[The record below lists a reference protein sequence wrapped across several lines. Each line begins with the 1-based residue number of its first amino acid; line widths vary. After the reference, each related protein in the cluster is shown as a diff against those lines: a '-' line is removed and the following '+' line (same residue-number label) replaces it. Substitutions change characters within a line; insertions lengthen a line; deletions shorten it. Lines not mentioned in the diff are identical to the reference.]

1 MSSIGRTENAM
12 ELHSE
17 QETFRAT
24 LAGLTPEN
32 ERATL
37 IVLRRKQR
45 VWLTF
50 DGAIRTTFTMPASD
64 TTQLVGMLQ
73 ASTRA

>member
-1 MSSIGRTENAM
+1 V

-17 QETFRAT
+17 QETFRGT
-24 LAGLTPEN
+24 LAARTPEN
-32 ERATL
+32 ERTTL

-50 DGAIRTTFTMPASD
+50 NGAIRTTVTMTDPEA
-64 TTQLVGMLQ
+64 TQLVGLLQ
-73 ASTRA
+73 AAQGLTHD

>member
-1 MSSIGRTENAM
+1 MVAV

-17 QETFRAT
+17 QEAFRGTMA
-24 LAGLTPEN
+24 ARTPEN

-37 IVLRRKQR
+37 IVLRRKQS

-50 DGAIRTTFTMPASD
+50 DGAIRTTDTMTGPE
-64 TTQLVGMLQ
+64 TTRLVELLHAAQ
-73 ASTRA
+73 QRP